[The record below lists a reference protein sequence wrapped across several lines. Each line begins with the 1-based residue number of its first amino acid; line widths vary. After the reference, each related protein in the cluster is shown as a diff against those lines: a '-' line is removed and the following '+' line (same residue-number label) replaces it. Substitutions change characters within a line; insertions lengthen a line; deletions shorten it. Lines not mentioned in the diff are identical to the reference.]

1 MDVIKG
7 TAILNQISPNYI
19 DAEIPIAEQFHCTYV
34 ISCLL
39 ENTVLFSGYVLLLY
53 PHIVK

>member
-7 TAILNQISPNYI
+7 TAVLNQISPNYI
-19 DAEIPIAEQFHCTYV
+19 DAEIPIAEQFHCTHV